1 MQRGKKPPVK
11 RMNCDQLRKAFGY
24 DATAPSTNN
33 SERDYK
39 TATSYGHYLRPQSN
53 SGVTTCPSLKSNR
66 AVDGAT
72 PA

>member
-53 SGVTTCPSLKSNR
+53 
-66 AVDGAT
+66 
-72 PA
+72 